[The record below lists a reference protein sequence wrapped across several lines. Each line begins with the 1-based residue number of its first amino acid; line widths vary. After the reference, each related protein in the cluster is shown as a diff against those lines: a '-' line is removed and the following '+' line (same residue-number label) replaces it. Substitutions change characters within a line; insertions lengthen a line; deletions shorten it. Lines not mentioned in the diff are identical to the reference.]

1 MSSSN
6 RLERS
11 TQVALAYGVLGLGYV
26 GMLVILLNAIWMGS
40 LMRFW
45 QDAWDFASSIQPIVI
60 AMLINFVVAAMIYR
74 YERRGRTVR
83 LLGALVAIGLF
94 VVSSIGAIQVF
105 RLWQRGLL
113 PNAVPPETVWVRPIG
128 ALIYGWLAL
137 EVIRLRRPFNTA
149 R

>member
-1 MSSSN
+1 MA
-6 RLERS
+6 RS
-11 TQVALAYGVLGLGYV
+11 TKVALAYVVLGLGYLA
-26 GMLVILLNAIWMGS
+26 MLVILLNAIWTGS

-45 QDAWDFASSIQPIVI
+45 QDAWDFASSIQPVVV

-74 YERRGRTVR
+74 YERHGRKVR
-83 LLGALVAIGLF
+83 LLGALVAVGLF

-113 PNAVPPETVWVRPIG
+113 PNVVLPETVWVRPIG
-128 ALIYGWLAL
+128 ALIYGWLAF
-137 EVIRLRRPFNTA
+137 EVIRLLRAFTIA